1 MTNQAHDNMRSLAAG
16 VKVALSAMHGGKV
29 LEFMLVVA
37 VPQDDGEHVVM
48 NTITEIQDPFK
59 IRLIGEHLIS
69 MSTAQAKQALD
80 PDNDTEVQGHA

>member
-1 MTNQAHDNMRSLAAG
+1 MTNQTHDNIRSLAAG
-16 VKVALSAMHGGKV
+16 VKHALSAMHGGKV
-29 LEFMLVVA
+29 LEFVLIVA
-37 VPQDDGEHVVM
+37 VPQDDEHVVM

-59 IRLIGEHLIS
+59 IRLIGEHLIA